1 MMGLCPRSISLK
13 KYKSFKKVLTLLKE
27 YDNIITERNNRK
39 GDRKMR
45 TAEEMKRK
53 ALKNCLIVKYLENK
67 VMPLIEEAAALGLTE
82 LELQSE
88 SIPIRASK
96 REICARTKE
105 WFGYYGYKVVDT
117 ADYKKMKISWNIV
130 LDNLE
135 D

>member
-1 MMGLCPRSISLK
+1 
-13 KYKSFKKVLTLLKE
+13 
-27 YDNIITERNNRK
+27 
-39 GDRKMR
+39 MR

>member
-1 MMGLCPRSISLK
+1 MK
-13 KYKSFKKVLTLLKE
+13 
-27 YDNIITERNNRK
+27 
-39 GDRKMR
+39 

-53 ALKNCLIVKYLENK
+53 ALKNCLIVRYLEDR

-82 LELQSE
+82 LELKPE
-88 SIPIRASK
+88 SIPVEASK

-117 ADYKKMKISWNIV
+117 ADWKKIKISWNIV